1 MIVQEVFSGT
11 STSSVFAR
19 LQISGSLVLVSVGLG
34 LMYRGELTEMPR
46 KPDRRERGQRFP
58 NLKEEAR
65 ERKPAQIN
73 TNRLLLVSCFRSQS
87 APGGSTTYWKQM
99 LLWPNPTYWN
109 SWRPWAAH
117 RQHTHT
123 LLLYTVV
130 NFEQN
135 IWMCVSVCLQTEPPS
150 QRHIQIQKELWRI
163 QDVMEALSKNKPQRS
178 TNSSEALPQHLHHHI
193 LTFLLACVCLMSWIQ
208 FQGSK
213 QFL

>member
-1 MIVQEVFSGT
+1 MLLEGVRPTGSRCYSG
-11 STSSVFAR
+11 
-19 LQISGSLVLVSVGLG
+19 QIQPTGTAGG
-34 LMYRGELTEMPR
+34 P
-46 KPDRRERGQRFP
+46 GQP
-58 NLKEEAR
+58 
-65 ERKPAQIN
+65 
-73 TNRLLLVSCFRSQS
+73 T
-87 APGGSTTYWKQM
+87 GSTHT
-99 LLWPNPTYWN
+99 
-109 SWRPWAAH
+109 
-117 RQHTHT
+117 HTHT

-163 QDVMEALSKNKPQRS
+163 QDVMEALSKSKPQRS

-208 FQGSK
+208 FQWIQ